1 MNIPTFAAIKQQI
14 HKHIFYMRLN
24 NIKKVFLAFSA
35 LLSAMSMSAA
45 ERFVSFKQGD
55 LLINGNDKVEIYMDA
70 NDCRGVSYAANALVR
85 DISKVSGSQ
94 ATITSNRKATI
105 LVGTIGMKCKKFLA
119 AAAACLMVA
128 GLAACGNKPSTPS
141 NPDEKVFQIG
151 IVQLA
156 EHPALDEATRGFKEF
171 LTEKLGDKVQFN
183 VQNAQGEQTNCTT
196 IVNQFVSSKVDLIM
210 ANATNAVKAAREATS
225 DIPVV
230 GTSVTDYVSSGL
242 VASNEAPGANVT
254 GASDM
259 NPVNVQ
265 VQLMKT
271 LCPEVKTVGI
281 VINSGEEN
289 SAIQAEEAKTAF
301 EAEGFTVKIYSV
313 ADTNEIQTVV
323 TAACNEVDAFYEPTD
338 NLIAAN
344 VPTMSNITTA
354 AGKPVI
360 CGEGGMCESGFLATY
375 AISYYELGRAAGEQ
389 AYNILVNGAD
399 PATTPIFFFDVS
411 NLSLVINEENAAEL
425 GITIPEELK

>member
-1 MNIPTFAAIKQQI
+1 
-14 HKHIFYMRLN
+14 
-24 NIKKVFLAFSA
+24 
-35 LLSAMSMSAA
+35 
-45 ERFVSFKQGD
+45 
-55 LLINGNDKVEIYMDA
+55 
-70 NDCRGVSYAANALVR
+70 
-85 DISKVSGSQ
+85 
-94 ATITSNRKATI
+94 
-105 LVGTIGMKCKKFLA
+105 MKCKKFFA

-128 GLAACGNKPSTPS
+128 GLAACGNEPSTPS

-151 IVQLA
+151 IVQLV
-156 EHPALDEATRGFKEF
+156 EHNALDEATRGFQEF

-225 DIPVV
+225 DIPIV

-301 EAEGFTVKIYSV
+301 EAEGFAVKIYSV

-411 NLSLVINEENAAEL
+411 QLTLVVNEQNAAEL

>member
-1 MNIPTFAAIKQQI
+1 
-14 HKHIFYMRLN
+14 
-24 NIKKVFLAFSA
+24 
-35 LLSAMSMSAA
+35 
-45 ERFVSFKQGD
+45 
-55 LLINGNDKVEIYMDA
+55 
-70 NDCRGVSYAANALVR
+70 
-85 DISKVSGSQ
+85 
-94 ATITSNRKATI
+94 
-105 LVGTIGMKCKKFLA
+105 MKCKKFLA

-128 GLAACGNKPSTPS
+128 GLAACGNEPSTPS

-225 DIPVV
+225 DIPIV
-230 GTSVTDYVSSGL
+230 GTSVTDYVFSGL

-301 EAEGFTVKIYSV
+301 EAEGFAVKIYSV

-323 TAACNEVDAFYEPTD
+323 PAACNEVDAFYEPTD

-389 AYNILVNGAD
+389 AFNILVNGAD

>member
-1 MNIPTFAAIKQQI
+1 
-14 HKHIFYMRLN
+14 
-24 NIKKVFLAFSA
+24 
-35 LLSAMSMSAA
+35 
-45 ERFVSFKQGD
+45 
-55 LLINGNDKVEIYMDA
+55 
-70 NDCRGVSYAANALVR
+70 
-85 DISKVSGSQ
+85 
-94 ATITSNRKATI
+94 
-105 LVGTIGMKCKKFLA
+105 MKCKKFLA
-119 AAAACLMVA
+119 ATAACLMVA

-156 EHPALDEATRGFKEF
+156 EHPAMDEATRGFKEF

-230 GTSVTDYVSSGL
+230 GTSVTDYVSTGL

-301 EAEGFTVKIYSV
+301 EAEGFAVKIYSV

-389 AYNILVNGAD
+389 AFNILVNGAD

>member
-1 MNIPTFAAIKQQI
+1 
-14 HKHIFYMRLN
+14 
-24 NIKKVFLAFSA
+24 
-35 LLSAMSMSAA
+35 
-45 ERFVSFKQGD
+45 
-55 LLINGNDKVEIYMDA
+55 
-70 NDCRGVSYAANALVR
+70 
-85 DISKVSGSQ
+85 
-94 ATITSNRKATI
+94 
-105 LVGTIGMKCKKFLA
+105 MKCKKFFA

-156 EHPALDEATRGFKEF
+156 EHPAMDEATRGFKEF

-225 DIPVV
+225 DIPIV
-230 GTSVTDYVSSGL
+230 GTSVTDYVSIGL

-259 NPVNVQ
+259 NPVTVQ
-265 VQLMKT
+265 VDLMKT

-301 EAEGFTVKIYSV
+301 EAEGFAVKIYSV

-389 AYNILVNGAD
+389 AFNILVNGAD

>member
-1 MNIPTFAAIKQQI
+1 
-14 HKHIFYMRLN
+14 
-24 NIKKVFLAFSA
+24 
-35 LLSAMSMSAA
+35 
-45 ERFVSFKQGD
+45 
-55 LLINGNDKVEIYMDA
+55 
-70 NDCRGVSYAANALVR
+70 
-85 DISKVSGSQ
+85 
-94 ATITSNRKATI
+94 
-105 LVGTIGMKCKKFLA
+105 MKCKKFFA

-128 GLAACGNKPSTPS
+128 GFAACGNEPAPV

-156 EHPALDEATRGFKEF
+156 EHPAMDEATRGFKEF

-230 GTSVTDYVSSGL
+230 GTSVTDYVSTGL

-301 EAEGFTVKIYSV
+301 EAEGFAVKIYSV

-323 TAACNEVDAFYEPTD
+323 TASCNEVDAFYEPTD

-389 AYNILVNGAD
+389 AFNILVNGAD

>member
-1 MNIPTFAAIKQQI
+1 
-14 HKHIFYMRLN
+14 
-24 NIKKVFLAFSA
+24 
-35 LLSAMSMSAA
+35 
-45 ERFVSFKQGD
+45 
-55 LLINGNDKVEIYMDA
+55 
-70 NDCRGVSYAANALVR
+70 
-85 DISKVSGSQ
+85 
-94 ATITSNRKATI
+94 
-105 LVGTIGMKCKKFLA
+105 MKCKKFFA

-128 GLAACGNKPSTPS
+128 GFAACGNEPAPV

-156 EHPALDEATRGFKEF
+156 EHPAMDEATRGFKEF

-230 GTSVTDYVSSGL
+230 GTSVTDYVSTGL

-301 EAEGFTVKIYSV
+301 EAEGFAVKIYSV

-389 AYNILVNGAD
+389 AFNILVNGAD

>member
-1 MNIPTFAAIKQQI
+1 
-14 HKHIFYMRLN
+14 
-24 NIKKVFLAFSA
+24 
-35 LLSAMSMSAA
+35 
-45 ERFVSFKQGD
+45 
-55 LLINGNDKVEIYMDA
+55 
-70 NDCRGVSYAANALVR
+70 
-85 DISKVSGSQ
+85 
-94 ATITSNRKATI
+94 
-105 LVGTIGMKCKKFLA
+105 MKCKKFLA

-128 GLAACGNKPSTPS
+128 GLAACGNEPSTPS

-259 NPVNVQ
+259 NPVTVQ
-265 VQLMKT
+265 VDLMKT

-375 AISYYELGRAAGEQ
+375 AISYYELGRAA
-389 AYNILVNGAD
+389 
-399 PATTPIFFFDVS
+399 TTPIFFFDVS

>member
-1 MNIPTFAAIKQQI
+1 
-14 HKHIFYMRLN
+14 
-24 NIKKVFLAFSA
+24 
-35 LLSAMSMSAA
+35 
-45 ERFVSFKQGD
+45 
-55 LLINGNDKVEIYMDA
+55 
-70 NDCRGVSYAANALVR
+70 
-85 DISKVSGSQ
+85 
-94 ATITSNRKATI
+94 
-105 LVGTIGMKCKKFLA
+105 MKCKKFLA

-128 GLAACGNKPSTPS
+128 GLAACGNEPSTPS

-171 LTEKLGDKVQFN
+171 LTEKLGDKVQFS

-259 NPVNVQ
+259 NPVTVQ
-265 VQLMKT
+265 VDLMKT

-301 EAEGFTVKIYSV
+301 EAEGFAVKIYSV

-323 TAACNEVDAFYEPTD
+323 QSMVGKVDVIYAPTD
-338 NLIAAN
+338 NVIAAG
-344 VPTMSNITTA
+344 MSTVAMIATDNQI
-354 AGKPVI
+354 PVI
-360 CGEGGMCESGFLATY
+360 CGEAGMVNAGGLATY
-375 AISYYELGRAAGEQ
+375 GIDYYQLGYMTGEQ
-389 AYNILVNGAD
+389 AIEILTKGAD
-399 PATTPIFFFDVS
+399 VAEMPIGYLPAERCALTVNKTTADT
-411 NLSLVINEENAAEL
+411 L
-425 GITIPEELK
+425 GIDISGLEGAEIVE

>member
-1 MNIPTFAAIKQQI
+1 
-14 HKHIFYMRLN
+14 
-24 NIKKVFLAFSA
+24 
-35 LLSAMSMSAA
+35 
-45 ERFVSFKQGD
+45 
-55 LLINGNDKVEIYMDA
+55 
-70 NDCRGVSYAANALVR
+70 
-85 DISKVSGSQ
+85 
-94 ATITSNRKATI
+94 
-105 LVGTIGMKCKKFLA
+105 MKCKKFLA

-128 GLAACGNKPSTPS
+128 GLAACGNEPSTPS

-151 IVQLA
+151 IVQLV

-259 NPVNVQ
+259 NPVTVQ
-265 VQLMKT
+265 VDLMKT

-301 EAEGFTVKIYSV
+301 EAEGFAVKIYSV

-375 AISYYELGRAAGEQ
+375 AISYYELGRAAGQ
-389 AYNILVNGAD
+389 RAYDILVNGAD

>member
-1 MNIPTFAAIKQQI
+1 
-14 HKHIFYMRLN
+14 
-24 NIKKVFLAFSA
+24 
-35 LLSAMSMSAA
+35 
-45 ERFVSFKQGD
+45 
-55 LLINGNDKVEIYMDA
+55 
-70 NDCRGVSYAANALVR
+70 
-85 DISKVSGSQ
+85 
-94 ATITSNRKATI
+94 
-105 LVGTIGMKCKKFLA
+105 MKCKKFLA

-128 GLAACGNKPSTPS
+128 GLAACGNEPSTPS

-230 GTSVTDYVSSGL
+230 GTSVTDYVFSGL

-289 SAIQAEEAKTAF
+289 SALQAEEAKTAF

-411 NLSLVINEENAAEL
+411 NLTLVINEENAAEL

>member
-1 MNIPTFAAIKQQI
+1 
-14 HKHIFYMRLN
+14 
-24 NIKKVFLAFSA
+24 
-35 LLSAMSMSAA
+35 
-45 ERFVSFKQGD
+45 
-55 LLINGNDKVEIYMDA
+55 
-70 NDCRGVSYAANALVR
+70 
-85 DISKVSGSQ
+85 
-94 ATITSNRKATI
+94 
-105 LVGTIGMKCKKFLA
+105 MKCKKFLA

-128 GLAACGNKPSTPS
+128 SLAACGNEPSTPS

-259 NPVNVQ
+259 NPVTVQ
-265 VQLMKT
+265 VDLMKT

-301 EAEGFTVKIYSV
+301 EAEGFAVKIYSV

-389 AYNILVNGAD
+389 AFNILVNGAD

-411 NLSLVINEENAAEL
+411 QLTLVVNEQNAAEL

>member
-1 MNIPTFAAIKQQI
+1 
-14 HKHIFYMRLN
+14 
-24 NIKKVFLAFSA
+24 
-35 LLSAMSMSAA
+35 
-45 ERFVSFKQGD
+45 
-55 LLINGNDKVEIYMDA
+55 
-70 NDCRGVSYAANALVR
+70 
-85 DISKVSGSQ
+85 
-94 ATITSNRKATI
+94 
-105 LVGTIGMKCKKFLA
+105 MKCKKFLA

-128 GLAACGNKPSTPS
+128 GLAACGNEPSTPS

-183 VQNAQGEQTNCTT
+183 VQSAQGEQTNCTT

-225 DIPVV
+225 DIPIV
-230 GTSVTDYVSSGL
+230 GTSVTDYVFSGL

-301 EAEGFTVKIYSV
+301 EAEGFAVKIYSV

-389 AYNILVNGAD
+389 AFNILVNGAD

-411 NLSLVINEENAAEL
+411 QLTLVVNEQNAAEL

>member
-1 MNIPTFAAIKQQI
+1 M
-14 HKHIFYMRLN
+14 
-24 NIKKVFLAFSA
+24 KKKLIAM
-35 LLSAMSMSAA
+35 LLSAAM
-45 ERFVSFKQGD
+45 
-55 LLINGNDKVEIYMDA
+55 
-70 NDCRGVSYAANALVR
+70 
-85 DISKVSGSQ
+85 
-94 ATITSNRKATI
+94 
-105 LVGTIGMKCKKFLA
+105 
-119 AAAACLMVA
+119 CLS
-128 GLAACGNKPSTPS
+128 LAACGQKADTPDTTDPAEPSGDAATYT
-141 NPDEKVFQIG
+141 VG
-151 IVQLA
+151 ICQLVQH
-156 EHPALDEATRGFKEF
+156 EALDAATQGFIDALNEALPGQVKIE
-171 LTEKLGDKVQFN
+171 EKNASGDSN
-183 VQNAQGEQTNCTT
+183 SCAT
-196 IVNQFVSSKVDLIM
+196 IVNGFVSEGVDLIM

-230 GTSVTDYVSSGL
+230 GTSVTDYVFSGL

-254 GASDM
+254 AASDM

-265 VQLMKT
+265 VQLMQT

-389 AYNILVNGAD
+389 AFNILVNGAD

-411 NLSLVINEENAAEL
+411 QLTLVVNEQNAAEL

>member
-1 MNIPTFAAIKQQI
+1 MKRMNK
-14 HKHIFYMRLN
+14 L
-24 NIKKVFLAFSA
+24 LA
-35 LLSAMSMSAA
+35 LLLAVIMAA
-45 ERFVSFKQGD
+45 SF
-55 LLINGNDKVEIYMDA
+55 
-70 NDCRGVSYAANALVR
+70 
-85 DISKVSGSQ
+85 
-94 ATITSNRKATI
+94 
-105 LVGTIGMKCKKFLA
+105 
-119 AAAACLMVA
+119 
-128 GLAACGNKPSTPS
+128 AACGNEPTPV

-225 DIPVV
+225 DIPIV
-230 GTSVTDYVSSGL
+230 GTSVTDYVFSGL

-301 EAEGFTVKIYSV
+301 EAEGFAVKIYSV

-323 TAACNEVDAFYEPTD
+323 TAACNEVDAFYEPIIRKR
-338 NLIAAN
+338 IAVEHIYCGKN
-344 VPTMSNITTA
+344 RRTITTA

-389 AYNILVNGAD
+389 AFNILVNGAD